1 MSKIALKSVVWK
13 EEKAYVALSLNTG
26 VSSFG
31 DTKKEALASLQE
43 ALSLYFED
51 MSTSDIV
58 KIGSIDVVP
67 MTFDYV

>member
-43 ALSLYFED
+43 ALSLYFELLQSGLAED
-51 MSTSDIV
+51 EFRG
-58 KIGSIDVVP
+58 K
-67 MTFDYV
+67 